1 MKKKEAEIL
10 DLLKKEDEAGLKMLF
25 DLFYRPLVIYAQQFI
40 SHTGEAEDIVQDIFI
55 RFWEQ
60 AKYGSI
66 DLNIRAYLYHSVRNG
81 CINKIK
87 AGSRNILN
95 TRLSDIPELS
105 ESQMFDEEE
114 WSSYIDEIYAAVDA
128 LPPRMKKIFKSIV
141 IENKKYKEVA
151 QELNVS
157 VNTVKTAFS
166 RALSALRIKLSREAN
181 IILTMII

>member
-1 MKKKEAEIL
+1 MRKKEAEIIRL
-10 DLLKKEDEAGLKMLF
+10 VKKKDEAGLEMLF

-60 AKYGSI
+60 AKNGSI
-66 DLNIRAYLYHSVRNG
+66 DTNIRAYLYHSVRNG

-95 TRLSDIPELS
+95 TGLSEIPELS

-114 WSSYIDEIYAAVDA
+114 WNSYIEEIYAAVDA
-128 LPPRMKKIFKSIV
+128 LPPRMKEIFKSIV

-151 QELNVS
+151 LELNIS
-157 VNTVKTAFS
+157 VNTVKTSFS
-166 RALSALRIKLSREAN
+166 RALSTLRIKLSREAN